1 MYKSVFDENNGK
13 RKMNEAVVFSIS
25 TIDDAFEAIQKCVSL
40 IIEKKKSSISTMLPR
55 IADAVMGGIK
65 DALGNIYGN
74 NPTRVESVKKQI
86 VAKFIRFF
94 KQDAVDAPE
103 EPMM

>member
-1 MYKSVFDENNGK
+1 MYRSVFEESNGK

-25 TIDDAFEAIQKCVSL
+25 TIDDAFEAIQKCVAL
-40 IIEKKKSSISTMLPR
+40 IIEKKKSSMAMMLPR
-55 IADAVMGGIK
+55 IAEAVMNGIK
-65 DALGNIYGN
+65 DALGNIYSDPN
-74 NPTRVESVKKQI
+74 KIESVKKQI

-94 KQDAVDAPE
+94 KQDAVSAPE

>member
-65 DALGNIYGN
+65 DALGNIYSDPN
-74 NPTRVESVKKQI
+74 KAESVKKQI

-94 KQDAVDAPE
+94 KQDAVNAPE
-103 EPMM
+103 EPVM